1 MIFGDFSV
9 AIHPRKPVVATA
21 SDDATWKMWG
31 LPDGDLIMTGDGHKE
46 WVAGLDF
53 HPR

>member
-1 MIFGDFSV
+1 MSFGNFSV